1 VRRYAQKKPLAQ
13 GVVYP
18 FGNRSA
24 SDNVLLIKL
33 GQTVERNVP
42 EPDNP
47 CVVYYPYCWRGC

>member
-13 GVVYP
+13 GAVYP

-24 SDNVLLIKL
+24 SDNVQLIKL
-33 GQTVERNVP
+33 GQTVERIVP

-47 CVVYYPYCWRGC
+47 CVV